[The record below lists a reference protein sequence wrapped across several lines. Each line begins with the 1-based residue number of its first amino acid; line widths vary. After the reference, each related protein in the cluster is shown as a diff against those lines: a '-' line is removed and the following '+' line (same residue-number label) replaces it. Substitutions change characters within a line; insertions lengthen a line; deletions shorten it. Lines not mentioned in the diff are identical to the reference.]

1 MANQDIREAL
11 IKSGVK
17 HWELAEKVG
26 VSPSCLS
33 VKLRHELSSE
43 EKYKLFSLIQE
54 IVDER
59 GKSAITCP
67 KCGKLSFGKY
77 CPECG
82 TKMEVNKNE

>member
-1 MANQDIREAL
+1 MK
-11 IKSGVK
+11 KSGVK
-17 HWELAEKVG
+17 YWELADKVG
-26 VSPSCLS
+26 LSPNYFGT
-33 VKLRHELSSE
+33 KLRHELSSE
-43 EKYKLFSLIQE
+43 EKYKMFTYIQE